1 MAEVKG
7 VGGGVRP
14 PSPENQTD
22 VGARLGGAAQGANA
36 QQFSPDATIG
46 PPGVFG
52 QPTGLP
58 IPGAEGQKIL
68 PDVLAGLDPSQI
80 AAARQVRT
88 SGTATATEAL
98 LGLDQ
103 QPTMRGAFLAPPG
116 NSEALRHMTPLKRRT
131 IMHGLLKKQRV
142 RLRSVVRFDEGEDEG
157 GGGQGGNPM
166 REPFNGE
173 LSADFPDLSPEQLA
187 RARRELRHVAG
198 MLNLLNEMLSM
209 QDYVLSHVGT
219 RA

>member
-1 MAEVKG
+1 MADVKG

-14 PSPENQTD
+14 PSTENPTD
-22 VGARLGGAAQGANA
+22 TGARVGGTSQGTNASAQGT
-36 QQFSPDATIG
+36 TIG

-58 IPGAEGQKIL
+58 VTDATGQKIL
-68 PDVLAGLDPSQI
+68 PDVLAGLEPSQLN
-80 AAARQVRT
+80 AAQQLRA
-88 SGTATATEAL
+88 SGTATATEAM

-116 NSEALRHMTPLKRRT
+116 NSEALRYMTPLKRRT
-131 IMHGLLKKQRV
+131 IMHGLLKKQRA
-142 RLRSVVRFDEGEDEG
+142 RMRDLVRFDESEEADEG
-157 GGGQGGNPM
+157 QHGGNPM
-166 REPFNGE
+166 REPFPSE
-173 LSADFPDLSPEQLA
+173 LSAEFPDLSEEQLA
-187 RARRELRHVAG
+187 RARRELIHAAR
-198 MLNLLNEMLSM
+198 MLNLLNEMLMM